1 MDLEAEPNSTQADVT
16 QNGRRGTSMNASR
29 DYGEVARKVARIN
42 GRLLL
47 YAMTPL
53 LLLGPILAKDG
64 QPWHFLVSIPLAI
77 GNVVLSCWFIDWGSS
92 LQGGHC
98 VVEALRDS
106 QFNMFLRPTGESAK
120 RAAAT
125 GRDFP

>member
-1 MDLEAEPNSTQADVT
+1 
-16 QNGRRGTSMNASR
+16 MNASR

-77 GNVVLSCWFIDWGSS
+77 GNVVLSCWFIDWG
-92 LQGGHC
+92 
-98 VVEALRDS
+98 
-106 QFNMFLRPTGESAK
+106 K
-120 RAAAT
+120 RE
-125 GRDFP
+125 